1 MAYIIDQLDG
11 DFQKGGCLY
20 KPTSGIQWTPEHSF
34 TSDRPQRQASTK
46 PDQPV
51 KFGIDVLVITR
62 S

>member
-11 DFQKGGCLY
+11 DFQK
-20 KPTSGIQWTPEHSF
+20 PTSGIQWTPKHSF

-51 KFGIDVLVITR
+51 KFGIDVLAITH